1 MLSFKSDTFQ
11 TTRQEIL
18 ELQNNLKDEG
28 KSLSGNE
35 IDNILNKKNINK
47 DEFKQAEN
55 EYQSF
60 KNKSIANLKNEYRD
74 KRDKATSIQEKGNIE
89 REFDRQLERLK
100 QNIVKPEGFRLGRLV
115 AGAVGEAGRDV
126 KDFASTFAPK
136 TTEAISG
143 VVDKAIPD
151 TVEKDVSA
159 FFDPYMG
166 KGLGADIDR
175 FVSDIGSFFV
185 TGGPITKGIAA
196 GATFIKTGK
205 GLGPNAIRL
214 RKYGRLGKY
223 GLSGAASATI
233 GMGDDVSQERF
244 EEAIDTLDKNPN
256 DSKAN
261 QYFDSFLENLAYGA
275 VIPGAVALRSVF
287 RKGSTR
293 DALIKKLKKKK
304 DLEAKKKTEVES
316 IPISKLSRIVQ
327 KRPTLTNNLVVRLLS
342 PTRGTDKFTVERT
355 LLKEGAAGK
364 AIQEADGLTQD
375 LLKAVNQ
382 VRGKDKAI
390 IDDLIQKV
398 LETGD
403 KQALN
408 KLQIEA
414 PKVHDIVKKM
424 QTNLSGLRKSISKN
438 IKDEELKAIYDPNK
452 KEVYLNRAYRIHD
465 DPNFNASIKKLDS
478 ATRNN
483 IENFLRKEIGI
494 KDDDIPEAMQDLIRV
509 GKGQESKIFT
519 DIFGQSVSTGGSSTK
534 TYMARTKLANSK
546 DIRSLWG
553 EVKDPYKNYARTYEK
568 LSTIKAEADFL
579 TDMADYLKKSGLAVD
594 KKTLSRKGIESGLL
608 REGQDIEE
616 PFGLEKVGQEKLK
629 RVFGARAT
637 SQDSIIN
644 PLKNLYVNPAYKKFI
659 EEGTDVLSPQNPII
673 KKFLQYKVLSQTTKT
688 IANPATHGRNIM
700 GNMILMVANG
710 MLPFSSKGNA
720 LKQAANKITG
730 YNNEKLGKK
739 LGRYQELNIT
749 DSGVNQETLR
759 RAAGQVFNFE
769 PNTILSKTANNKTT
783 RLAQNL
789 YQVEDDFFKIVHFE
803 KTLGELQKIAPK
815 LTKTNAIDSLAKKGI
830 TKNNKNFSKLV
841 NDELKKLN
849 SNRTKLLEEE
859 AASRTRELMPNY
871 GLVGRGFKQLRSYPL
886 GDFIAFPAEM
896 VRVSYNLGKR
906 SLKDISG
913 ATAEELEQRLGTKIS
928 REAKNTLVNR
938 GYKRLAGMTVA
949 GTAGENIMGYTAN
962 RLGITSDDQQAI
974 ENLGNDY
981 EKGAA
986 KIFLSRI
993 NADKNNHIGVDY
1005 ISLGPIDPFNY
1016 LKAPAMAIGKD
1027 LAAKAQG
1034 KPTPYYRDDYWTAM
1048 KQVFSPFLG
1057 TSMVTDA
1064 FIKSLNTL
1072 EDDQLN
1078 NMEKALE
1085 IGSTLTKVIT
1095 PPFVTQVKKEI
1106 EYADSLEKR
1115 KEMGLGAVSKYDYT
1129 IPEIEMEGV
1138 LSNAKWLGIRPQ
1150 RLDISAGMYRQ
1161 IAPTVNKLNQ
1171 TSNMR
1176 NFVNNPNSPRGPER
1190 AEKFKEAYLK
1200 DQIKRKK
1207 RYRDLKKI
1215 VDSYGQLGLDYDEI
1229 FSGLSKDGLR
1239 KVDINNII
1247 EKMEFAK
1254 RNQYEPS
1261 FIPDNLIPYAEEYT
1275 GGPLPYDEIGKLFQ
1289 KLFTKKINPDEE

>member
-115 AGAVGEAGRDV
+115 AGAVGEAGRDI

-166 KGLGADIDR
+166 KGLSADIDR

-196 GATFIKTGK
+196 GAKFIKTGK

-275 VIPGAVALRSVF
+275 IIPGGVALASL
-287 RKGSTR
+287 RKGYSTR
-293 DALIKKLKKKK
+293 NALIKKLKKKK

-629 RVFGARAT
+629 KVFGARAT

-769 PNTILSKTANNKTT
+769 PNTILNKTANNKTT

-913 ATAEELEQRLGTKIS
+913 TTAKELEQRLGTKIS

-1275 GGPLPYDEIGKLFQ
+1275 GGPLPYDEVGKLFQ